1 MQNTIKVQGAD
12 AKSFLNAQSTI
23 KINDNAA
30 LYCAFLSPNS
40 EIKGLA
46 YLINLNNIEIF
57 LLLKDRLDA
66 ENLKLHL
73 EKFIILDK
81 VELSLVS
88 DSDLTDELKAQ
99 IPADINFEDYS
110 ANDSLV
116 KLHQRGNYNIFDKY
130 FPEEK
135 GCFPGQ
141 EVLSKYINIGLKK
154 RALRAQEYTEKARD
168 IFTQAEDKSEWT
180 KAKELL
186 NKAISEDPK
195 NEEAYETLGVILG
208 REENYKE
215 AIEIMKKLDAVNPAS
230 IMAKTNLSIFYMRL
244 GDKERAEE
252 YKAKATVAQFDEALK
267 K

>member
-1 MQNTIKVQGAD
+1 MQSTIKVQGSD
-12 AKSFLNAQSTI
+12 AKTFLNAQSTVKI
-23 KINDNAA
+23 KDNAS
-30 LYCAFLSPNS
+30 LYCAFLSPKS

-46 YLINLNNIEIF
+46 YLINSNSSEFF
-57 LLLKDRLDA
+57 LLLKDQSQA
-66 ENLKLHL
+66 ESLKVHL
-73 EKFIILDK
+73 EKFIILDD

-88 DSDLTDELKAQ
+88 DSDLTEEIKTR
-99 IPADINFEDYS
+99 IPDDLIFEDYQET
-110 ANDSLV
+110 DSLV
-116 KLHQRGNYNIFDKY
+116 KLHQSGNHNILDKY
-130 FPEEK
+130 FPEGK

-154 RALRAQEYTEKARD
+154 RAERAQEYTEEARD
-168 IFTQAEDKSEWT
+168 IFTQAEDKSEWI

-215 AIEIMKKLDAVNPAS
+215 AIEIMKKLDEVNPTS

-244 GDKERAEE
+244 GDKETAEE
-252 YKAKATVAQFDEALK
+252 YKAKATVAQFNEALK